1 MTLSRFLPVLGLVA
15 GILVPGK
22 LLAQQKA
29 LPEETRSLLENLE
42 QWEFVEKVHFEE
54 KLKEKR
60 RQVVETLRRHQAS
73 QTRLGDLDTAL
84 AIKKKADELEALIP
98 NPPGGMVFEMPW
110 DEGEGK
116 VRVLFHPDG
125 TATWTNLTTGDV
137 FKRGFRWAEKAPGWW
152 ISGISRENR
161 ERVCVG
167 SSTRFSAPPES
178 ISSARDGRRRPS
190 ASRLPLP
197 RGNPP
202 TGAPWIRGSEIDEG
216 SRARDRTRTCTP
228 EGT

>member
-15 GILVPGK
+15 VILVPGK

-137 FKRGFRWAEKAPGWW
+137 FKRGFRWAEKSPGVVDLWYQ
-152 ISGISRENR
+152 SREQGEGMR
-161 ERVCVG
+161 WQFDEVFR
-167 SSTRFSAPPES
+167 
-178 ISSARDGRRRPS
+178 SARVDFERKGWEAEAKRIEAS
-190 ASRLPLP
+190 AS
-197 RGNPP
+197 
-202 TGAPWIRGSEIDEG
+202 
-216 SRARDRTRTCTP
+216 AR
-228 EGT
+228 